1 MTNRTLGHQKP
12 KLPTTTTLEETLRG
26 EPERCLL
33 RAKEICCLQPATHSS
48 SWVSGEEL
56 VGSKAERRDSRDVGE
71 EKELLDFVPKLD
83 QV

>member
-1 MTNRTLGHQKP
+1 MAQK
-12 KLPTTTTLEETLRG
+12 RH
-26 EPERCLL
+26 LL
-33 RAKEICCLQPATHSS
+33 RVKEAPCLRPATHLS

>member
-1 MTNRTLGHQKP
+1 MLG
-12 KLPTTTTLEETLRG
+12 
-26 EPERCLL
+26 
-33 RAKEICCLQPATHSS
+33 AKAMSCLQPVTHLS
-48 SWVSGEEL
+48 SWFSGEEL

>member
-1 MTNRTLGHQKP
+1 MDQ
-12 KLPTTTTLEETLRG
+12 
-26 EPERCLL
+26 ERCLL
-33 RAKEICCLQPATHSS
+33 RTREISCLQPAPHSS
-48 SWVSGEEL
+48 SWVSGDEL